1 MKYASRLLIRTQTWA
16 LIIEFTT
23 LAVVDSSLRPTC
35 ADSEVVLQKSCSV
48 LLKGV
53 GRGERA
59 VRGFESTRP
68 KVCQAPAP
76 NDDGERRRRLVHSPP
91 ALEPPPPPPVFNPYH
106 HTRPACGSRSIAN
119 WVCWMGGGGIDCV
132 VSSSSCCCSCCSCT
146 RRRRRRIRP
155 PDIVLNSIAP
165 AASGCVSA
173 PHRAAASAAIVFGT
187 RSSAVV
193 FLSSSELVA

>member
-91 ALEPPPPPPVFNPYH
+91 ALEPPPPPPSLIHIIILARRVVRARLP
-106 HTRPACGSRSIAN
+106 TGCVGWVAAASI
-119 WVCWMGGGGIDCV
+119 
-132 VSSSSCCCSCCSCT
+132 VSC
-146 RRRRRRIRP
+146 RRRA
-155 PDIVLNSIAP
+155 VAAP
-165 AASGCVSA
+165 AAA
-173 PHRAAASAAIVFGT
+173 ALAAAAA
-187 RSSAVV
+187 
-193 FLSSSELVA
+193 E